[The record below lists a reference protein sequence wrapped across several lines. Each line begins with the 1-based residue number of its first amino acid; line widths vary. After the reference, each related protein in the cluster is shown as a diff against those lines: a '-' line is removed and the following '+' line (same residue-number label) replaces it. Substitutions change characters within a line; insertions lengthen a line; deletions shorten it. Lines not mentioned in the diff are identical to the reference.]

1 MEATTA
7 PAAAARQTTG
17 SKTIADL
24 LPKAAEKYADKTAV
38 RYKDKASGEWKD
50 VSFREVG
57 EIVFEIGRGLVDL
70 GIEPGDRVS
79 LLCNTRPEWTYADF
93 AISTAGAVVVPI
105 YPTNS
110 PEECEW
116 VAGNSD
122 SVAVVCEDA
131 SQVAKIAEVRD
142 NLPSLRSIIVID
154 GSGETADA
162 ITIDE
167 LRERGRGRDA
177 AELLQRAA
185 AVTHEDPYTFIY
197 TSGTTGPPKGCV
209 LTHGNYRAIIDS
221 VGERELLRGDDD
233 LTYLFLPLAH
243 AFALLIQLASFDV
256 GAPIA
261 YFGGDPKQIIPEL
274 GQVKPTYLP
283 SVPRIFEKL
292 YTMAQGNLQPEQ
304 IAAIREVGGR
314 VRDLE
319 VRGEPIPEDL
329 AKQWEPL
336 QPVAGFV
343 QNLFGGRL
351 REAVTGAAPIAPEIL
366 EFFWGCG
373 IPVMEGYGMTET
385 STAATTST
393 PEAHKFGTVGKPLP
407 GVEIKIAD
415 DGEILI
421 KGPNI
426 FRGYYKNADAS
437 FGAVEDG
444 WLHTGDLGSIDDE
457 GYVSITGRKKD
468 IIITAG
474 GKNLTPANFE
484 NDMKQTRWVSQCVM
498 HGDRRPFPVALITL
512 DEEEIV
518 PWAQQEGLPT
528 DISELA
534 QHPRVLELIG
544 AEVDKAN
551 AKYAQVE
558 QVKKFVILDHDL
570 SQETGELTP
579 TLKVKRNVV
588 NEKYADLF
596 EQLYSG

>member
-7 PAAAARQTTG
+7 SPSSARRTTG

-24 LPKAAEKYADKTAV
+24 LPKAVELYGEQTAV
-38 RYKDKASGEWKD
+38 KYKDTGRGEWRD
-50 VSFREVG
+50 VTFREVG
-57 EIVFEIGRGLVDL
+57 EIVFEIGRGLIDL
-70 GIEPGDRVS
+70 GIRPGDRVS
-79 LLCNTRPEWTYADF
+79 LLCNTRPEWTYVDF

-116 VAGNSD
+116 VAGNSE

-131 SQVAKIAEVRD
+131 SQVAKIVEVRD
-142 NLPSLRSIIVID
+142 NLPHLRHIVVVD
-154 GSGETADA
+154 PAGDTADA
-162 ITIDE
+162 TSLDE
-167 LRERGRGRDA
+167 LRERGRGGDTS
-177 AELLQRAA
+177 ELLERANA
-185 AVTHEDPYTFIY
+185 ITKDDPYTFIY

-209 LTHGNYRAIIDS
+209 LTHGNYRAIVDS

-243 AFALLIQLASFDV
+243 AFALLIQLTSFDV

-261 YFGGDPKQIIPEL
+261 YFGGDTKAIVPEL
-274 GQVKPTYLP
+274 SEVKPTYLP

-292 YTMAQGNLQPEQ
+292 YTMAQANLQPEQ
-304 IAAIREVGGR
+304 IEAIRTIGGR
-314 VRDLE
+314 VKDLE
-319 VRGEPIPEDL
+319 VAGEPIPEDL
-329 AKQWEPL
+329 QKQWEPL
-336 QPVAGFV
+336 QPVAQFV

-351 REAVTGAAPIAPEIL
+351 REAVTGAAPIAREIL

-373 IPVMEGYGMTET
+373 IPVLEGYGMTET
-385 STAATTST
+385 ATAATTST
-393 PEAHKFGTVGKPLP
+393 PENHKFGTVGRALP
-407 GVEIKIAD
+407 GVEIKIAE
-415 DGEILI
+415 DGEVLI

-426 FRGYYKNADAS
+426 FKGYYKNDDAS
-437 FGAVEDG
+437 FGAIEDG
-444 WLHTGDLGSIDDE
+444 WLHTGDLGSLDEE
-457 GYVSITGRKKD
+457 GYLSITGRKKD

-498 HGDRRPFPVALITL
+498 HGDRRPYPVALITL

-518 PWAQQEGLPT
+518 PWAKEHGIEDT
-528 DISELA
+528 SMRALA
-534 QHPRVLELIG
+534 EHPKVRELIQ
-544 AEVDKAN
+544 AEVDRVN
-551 AKYAQVE
+551 QRYAQVE

-588 NEKYADLF
+588 NEKYAELF
-596 EQLYSG
+596 DRLYG

>member
-7 PAAAARQTTG
+7 TSSATRQTTG
-17 SKTIADL
+17 SQTIADL
-24 LPKAAEKYADKTAV
+24 LPKAAEQYADRPAV
-38 RYKDKASGEWKD
+38 RHKIDGEWKD
-50 VSFREVG
+50 VTFREVG
-57 EIVFEIGRGLVDL
+57 DIVFEIGRGLIDL
-70 GIEPGDRVS
+70 GIQAGDRVA
-79 LLCNTRPEWTYADF
+79 LLCNTLPEWTYVDF
-93 AISTAGAVVVPI
+93 AISTAGGVVVPI

-131 SQVAKIAEVRD
+131 GQVAKIVEVRD
-142 NLPSLRSIIVID
+142 NLPNLRHIVVID
-154 GSGETADA
+154 PSGETADA
-162 ITIDE
+162 ISVDE
-167 LRERGRGRDA
+167 VRERGRGRDV
-177 AELLQRAA
+177 AELLDRAE
-185 AVTHEDPYTFIY
+185 AVTKNDPYTFIY

-261 YFGGDPKQIIPEL
+261 YFGGDTKQIIPEL
-274 GQVKPTYLP
+274 GEVKPTYLP

-292 YTMAQGNLQPEQ
+292 FTMAQGNLQPEQ
-304 IAAIREVGGR
+304 IQAIREIGGR
-314 VRDLE
+314 VKDLE
-319 VRGEPIPEDL
+319 VRGEPIPDDL
-329 AKQWEPL
+329 AQQWEPL
-336 QPVAGFV
+336 KPVAEFV

-351 REAVTGAAPIAPEIL
+351 REAVTGAAPIAKEIL

-373 IPVMEGYGMTET
+373 IPVLEGYGMTET

-393 PEAHKFGTVGKPLP
+393 PEAHKFGTVGKALP

-426 FRGYYKNADAS
+426 FKGYHKNADAS

-457 GYVSITGRKKD
+457 GYISITGRKKD

-498 HGDRRPFPVALITL
+498 HGDRRPYPVALITL

-518 PWAQQEGLPT
+518 PWAKEQGLPT
-528 DISELA
+528 DVSELA
-534 QHPRVLELIG
+534 QHPKVRELIQ

-579 TLKVKRNVV
+579 TLKVKRNIV

-596 EQLYSG
+596 EQLYSR